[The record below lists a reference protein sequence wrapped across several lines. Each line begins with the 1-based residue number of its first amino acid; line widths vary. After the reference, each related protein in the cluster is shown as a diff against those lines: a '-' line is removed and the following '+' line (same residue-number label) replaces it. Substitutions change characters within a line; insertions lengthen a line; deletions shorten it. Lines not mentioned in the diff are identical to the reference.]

1 MRKPSP
7 SALPR
12 AVAFGFARRSHTSI
26 GLGWLQRVPPPPR
39 PKEEENARRHERRKE
54 FAMKTFVV
62 RTVSAA
68 MLAGAMLA
76 TGACATQG
84 AGAPGHQSQVDTDLG
99 SASPAH
105 PARTGPLDRQD
116 TAGSKYFPK
125 PATTYERWGLRGM
138 DPSFEEG
145 PGPEGTDLDS
155 IQE

>member
-1 MRKPSP
+1 
-7 SALPR
+7 
-12 AVAFGFARRSHTSI
+12 
-26 GLGWLQRVPPPPR
+26 
-39 PKEEENARRHERRKE
+39 
-54 FAMKTFVV
+54 MKTFVV

-105 PARTGPLDRQD
+105 PARTGPLDPQD

-125 PATTYERWGLRGM
+125 PATTYERWGFARHGSLVRGGSRPGGYGSRQHSRVAAGEARPNPWR
-138 DPSFEEG
+138 PSGSRRKEMK
-145 PGPEGTDLDS
+145 
-155 IQE
+155 

>member
-1 MRKPSP
+1 
-7 SALPR
+7 
-12 AVAFGFARRSHTSI
+12 
-26 GLGWLQRVPPPPR
+26 
-39 PKEEENARRHERRKE
+39 
-54 FAMKTFVV
+54 MKTFVVRTFVV

-84 AGAPGHQSQVDTDLG
+84 VGAPGRQGQVDTDLG
-99 SASPAH
+99 SASPANT
-105 PARTGPLDRQD
+105 AGTGQRDPQD

-145 PGPEGTDLDS
+145 PGPEATDLDS